1 MKLLKDAKEIYDQ
14 IEIPKELDDIVK
26 EAINNNKRNE
36 EDLHMKNKNR
46 RITILQKSLLS
57 AAAVLLCF
65 TLALNTSEVFAENA
79 EDVPVLGALAKV
91 LTVRDYETTEDN
103 KNISV
108 KVPEIN
114 NSSESNE
121 FVTDINKEINA
132 IVDAYTADAQ
142 SRLEADKEAFLT
154 TGGTKEEWAERDL
167 NINVDYEV
175 KYQKDNLLSLILTAN
190 ESWYGAYDLTY
201 YYNLNLEENKNLTLM
216 DVLGSDYSNIANE
229 SIINQMKARAEENSD
244 YVYWGVTDEE
254 DSEMAGFTSVDENT
268 KFYLNK
274 EGKVVICFDKYEV
287 APGFMGRQEFIID

>member
-1 MKLLKDAKEIYDQ
+1 MKQLKDAKEIYDH
-14 IEIPKELDDIVK
+14 IEIPKELDDVVK
-26 EAINNNKRNE
+26 DAIKKNVRNE
-36 EDLHMKNKNR
+36 GSLHMKNKNR
-46 RITILQKSLLS
+46 RSTVLQKSLLS

-79 EDVPVLGALAKV
+79 GDVPVLGALAKV
-91 LTVRDYETTEDN
+91 LTVRTYETTQDN

-121 FVTDINKEINA
+121 FVADINKEINT

-154 TGGTKEEWAERDL
+154 TGGTEEEWAERDL
-167 NINVDYEV
+167 DINVDYEV

-201 YYNLNLEENKNLTLM
+201 YYNLNLEENKILTLM
-216 DVLGSDYSNIANE
+216 DVLGSDYITIANE
-229 SIINQMKARAEENSD
+229 SIINQMKARVAENSD
-244 YVYWGVTDEE
+244 YVYWGVTDEA
-254 DSEMAGFTSVDENT
+254 DSEMTGFTSVDENT
-268 KFYLNK
+268 KFYLNDQ
-274 EGKVVICFDKYEV
+274 GKVVICFDKYEV
-287 APGFMGRQEFIID
+287 APGFMGRQEFIIN

>member
-1 MKLLKDAKEIYDQ
+1 MKQLKAAKEIYDH
-14 IEIPKELDDIVK
+14 IDIPKELDEVVK
-26 EAINNNKRNE
+26 EAIKNNERNE
-36 EDLHMKNKNR
+36 GSLHMKNKNR
-46 RITILQKSLLS
+46 RSTVLQKSLYT

-79 EDVPVLGALAKV
+79 GDVPVLGALAKV
-91 LTVRDYETTEDN
+91 LTVRTYEASEDN

-121 FVTDINKEINA
+121 FVADINKEINT
-132 IVDAYTADAQ
+132 IVDSYTADAQ
-142 SRLEADKEAFLT
+142 SRLGADKEAFLT
-154 TGGTKEEWAERDL
+154 TGGTEEEWAERDL
-167 NINVDYEV
+167 DINVDYEV

-201 YYNLNLEENKNLTLM
+201 YYNLNLKENKNLVLA
-216 DVLGSDYSNIANE
+216 DVLGSDYITIANE
-229 SIINQMKARAEENSD
+229 SIISEMKARAEANSD

-254 DSEMAGFTSVDENT
+254 DSEIAGFTSVDENT

>member
-1 MKLLKDAKEIYDQ
+1 MKQLKDAKEIYDN
-14 IEIPKELDDIVK
+14 IEIPKELNDVVK
-26 EAINNNKRNE
+26 DAIKKNERNE
-36 EDLHMKNKNR
+36 GSLHMKNKNR
-46 RITILQKSLLS
+46 RSIVLQKSLLS

-79 EDVPVLGALAKV
+79 GDVPVLGVLAKV
-91 LTVRDYETTEDN
+91 LTVRTYETTQDN

-108 KVPEIN
+108 KVPEI

-121 FVTDINKEINA
+121 FVTDINKEINV

-154 TGGTKEEWAERDL
+154 TGGTEEEWAERDL
-167 NINVDYEV
+167 DIRVDYEV
-175 KYQKDNLLSLILTAN
+175 KYQKENLLSLVLTAN

-201 YYNLNLEENKNLTLM
+201 YYNINLEENKNLTLV
-216 DVLGSDYSNIANE
+216 DVLGSDYITIANE
-229 SIINQMKARAEENSD
+229 SIINQMKARVETNTD

-254 DSEMAGFTSVDENT
+254 DSEMTGFTSVDENT
-268 KFYLNK
+268 KFYLNE

-287 APGFMGRQEFIID
+287 APGFMGRQEFIIN